1 MQAMAKKALTAKFVE
16 ALKPHPTKRREVPD
30 AALPGLYLVV
40 QSSGTKSWALRYRF
54 AGKPAKLT
62 LGRWPLVGL
71 AEARA
76 AATEALDM
84 LAKGRNPAAEKRAT
98 KAARLEAQ
106 LSERDKI
113 KTLVEQFDQRHL
125 SGIKSGRAV
134 RARLDRY
141 VLPVWGERDI
151 HSITRR
157 DVLEL
162 LESIKDGGHAVTANR
177 VRTHLGTFF
186 NWCVERD
193 ILNASPAQGVKAV
206 AKEQSRERVL
216 SDDEIRWLWRACDAE
231 GYPWGSLGKVLLLT
245 GQRLSE
251 VAGMSEAEV
260 TGDVWRLTGVRV
272 KNGRPH
278 DVPLSGAVRAILE
291 ALERPNGPAG
301 LLFTT
306 NGRTPVSAFHRARCR
321 LHAAME
327 RIAAEERG
335 AAVAIPHWTFHDLRR
350 TCASAM
356 AKLGIPVRVT
366 EAVLNHVS
374 GTGAGIV
381 AVYQRHDYAAEKRA
395 ALEAWAGYVQA
406 LVDGKPDN
414 VVRLEARR

>member
-1 MQAMAKKALTAKFVE
+1 MAKRALTAKGVE

-30 AALPGLYLVV
+30 AALLGLYVVV
-40 QSSGTKSWALRYRF
+40 QPSGTKSWALRYRF

-62 LGRWPLVGL
+62 LGRWPVMGL

-84 LAKGRNPAAEKRAT
+84 LAKGRDPAAEKRAA

-106 LSERDKI
+106 LTERDKI
-113 KTLVEQFDQRHL
+113 KTLVAVFDQRHL
-125 SGIKSGRAV
+125 ASIKSGRAV

-151 HSITRR
+151 HDITKR

-193 ILNASPAQGVKAV
+193 ILTASPMQGVKAV
-206 AKEQSRERVL
+206 AKEQARERAL
-216 SDDEIRWLWRACDAE
+216 SDDEIRWLWRACDGE
-231 GYPWGSLGKVLLLT
+231 GRPWGALGKVLLLT

-251 VAGMSEAEV
+251 VAGMTEAEV
-260 TGDVWRLTGVRV
+260 AGDVWHLPAARV
-272 KNGRPH
+272 KNGRAH
-278 DVPLSGAVRAILE
+278 DVPLSEAVRAILE
-291 ALERPNGPAG
+291 APGRPHGPGG
-301 LLFTT
+301 LFFTT
-306 NGRTPVSAFHRARCR
+306 SARAPVSSFHRARGR

-335 AAVAIPHWTFHDLRR
+335 APVAIAHWTFHDLRR
-350 TCASAM
+350 TCATGM
-356 AKLGIPVRVT
+356 AGLGIPVRVT

-374 GTGAGIV
+374 GAGGGIV
-381 AVYQRHDYAAEKRA
+381 AVYQRHDYAAEKRQ
-395 ALEAWAGYVQA
+395 ALEAWARRVEAIVTGA
-406 LVDGKPDN
+406 PDN

>member
-1 MQAMAKKALTAKFVE
+1 MAKRALTTKAVE
-16 ALKPHPTKRREVPD
+16 ALKPHPTKRIEKPD

-40 QSSGTKSWALRYRF
+40 QPSGAKSWAVRYRF
-54 AGKPAKLT
+54 AGRPAKLT
-62 LGRWPLVGL
+62 LGRWPVMKL

-84 LAKGRNPAAEKRAT
+84 LAKGRDPAAEKKAA

-106 LSERDKI
+106 LAERDKV

-125 SGIKSGRAV
+125 SSIKSGRAV

-141 VLPVWGERDI
+141 VLPVWAERDVRA
-151 HSITRR
+151 ITRR
-157 DVLEL
+157 DVIDL
-162 LESIKDGGHAVTANR
+162 LESIKDGGHGVTANR
-177 VRTHLGTFF
+177 VRTHLTTFF

-193 ILNASPAQGVKAV
+193 ILTASPVQTVKPV
-206 AKEQSRERVL
+206 AKEQARERVL
-216 SDDEIRWLWRACDAE
+216 SDEEIRWFWRACDAE

-251 VAGMSEAEV
+251 VAGMTEAEV
-260 TGDVWRLTGVRV
+260 AGEVWRLPGARV
-272 KNGRPH
+272 KNGRAH

-291 ALERPNGPAG
+291 WLERPNGIF
-301 LLFTT
+301 FTT
-306 NGRTPVSAFHRARCR
+306 NGRAPVSSFFRARER

-335 AAVAIPHWTFHDLRR
+335 APAEIWHWTFHDLRR
-350 TCASAM
+350 TAATGM
-356 AKLGIPVRVT
+356 ARLGIPVRVT
-366 EAVLNHVS
+366 EAVLNHA
-374 GTGAGIV
+374 GGNGGGIV
-381 AVYQRHDYAAEKRA
+381 GVYQRYDFSAEKRQ
-395 ALEAWAGYVQA
+395 ALEAWARHVMA
-406 LVDGKPDN
+406 LVEGTPDN